1 MIEQR
6 EPSDFTQSS
15 DFFTEVSCFPSDK
28 IGAWLLAIIESIM
41 DGVIVLD
48 ATRQL
53 VLFNC
58 EAERIFG
65 YTAKELV
72 GKPLDILLPAPVR
85 EQHRLR
91 MDHFA
96 AANEGGS
103 RMMKTRMQLEGVRA
117 NGEEFPISAAVSR
130 VMVKGEIF
138 LVVIFRE
145 SRTPDN
151 ISLKYSLVPTAA
163 LRERAVSSQQ
173 AGEIEKRRLS
183 RELYD
188 ELGQRLS
195 VLKLDMDWLENSL
208 PSAGKLDPIR
218 IAQMQ
223 GLLDN
228 IIVRTKNIASSLRP
242 PLLDD
247 FGLLPAIHWLAEN
260 FQKKTAAVCEVE
272 SSGVSVAL
280 GDPVESAIFRLVQ
293 EALLNI
299 ERHAQADFVKIT
311 IWHADRHLEI
321 IIQDDGVGMP
331 ADSENKAGCFGLIA
345 MQERIYTLGGTIS
358 INNVEPAGV
367 SIHASVPL

>member
-1 MIEQR
+1 MIEHR
-6 EPSDFTQSS
+6 EPSNFTQSG
-15 DFFTEVSCFPSDK
+15 DFFTEISCFPSDK
-28 IGAWLLAIIESIM
+28 MGAWLLAIIESTM

-65 YTAKELV
+65 YTAKELL
-72 GKPLDILLPAPVR
+72 GKPLDILVPEQVR
-85 EQHRLR
+85 TQHRLR

-96 AANEGGS
+96 AANTSGK
-103 RMMKTRMQLEGVRA
+103 RMMKTRMLLEGIRA

-130 VMVKGEIF
+130 ITVNGEIF
-138 LVVIFRE
+138 LVVIFHE
-145 SRTPDN
+145 IN
-151 ISLKYSLVPTAA
+151 ISNNISSKHSLAPAA
-163 LRERAVSSQQ
+163 AVRERAVSSQQ
-173 AGEIEKRRLS
+173 ANEVEKRRFS
-183 RELYD
+183 KELYD

-208 PSAGKLDPIR
+208 PSTGELDPSR

-228 IIVRTKNIASSLRP
+228 VIIRTKNIASSLRP

-247 FGLLPAIHWLAEN
+247 FGLLPAVHWLAEN
-260 FQKKTAAVCEVE
+260 FQKKTAVFCEVE
-272 SSGVSVAL
+272 SSGVAVTL
-280 GDPVESAIFRLVQ
+280 GDPVESAIFRVVQ

-299 ERHAQADFVKIT
+299 ERHAQANIVKIT
-311 IWHADRHLEI
+311 MSHTDKYLEI

-331 ADSENKAGCFGLIA
+331 VGSENKTGCFGLIA
-345 MQERIYTLGGTIS
+345 MQERIYTLGGIINIS
-358 INNVEPAGV
+358 NIEPGGV
-367 SIHASVPL
+367 AIHASVPL